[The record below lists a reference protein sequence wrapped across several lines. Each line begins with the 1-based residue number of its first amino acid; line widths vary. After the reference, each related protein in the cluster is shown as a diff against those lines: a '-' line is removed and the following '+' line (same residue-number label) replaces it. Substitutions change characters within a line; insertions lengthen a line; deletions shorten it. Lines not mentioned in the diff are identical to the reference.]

1 MERLAAVARA
11 LTESALQSRG
21 GDGLQ
26 LGGSE
31 EMGTNNS
38 SATAERLP
46 VFPST
51 KFAVNVIC
59 SRGRRV
65 GVNEKDFCSLRS
77 RQNGDPWPPGGTE
90 FHCERRLENLFEQ
103 LALIN
108 ACGRT
113 DAQAAAAL
121 H

>member
-1 MERLAAVARA
+1 MERLAAVACA

-31 EMGTNNS
+31 EIGTGNS

-51 KFAVNVIC
+51 KFAVNVVC
-59 SRGRRV
+59 SAGPQ
-65 GVNEKDFCSLRS
+65 GW
-77 RQNGDPWPPGGTE
+77 G
-90 FHCERRLENLFEQ
+90 
-103 LALIN
+103 
-108 ACGRT
+108 
-113 DAQAAAAL
+113 
-121 H
+121 

>member
-1 MERLAAVARA
+1 MEKNRKAANCAGLLAWRELRSIFCEDRCGAFPRGRRAKGRLAAVAYA

-31 EMGTNNS
+31 EIGTSNS

-59 SRGRRV
+59 SG
-65 GVNEKDFCSLRS
+65 
-77 RQNGDPWPPGGTE
+77 WPQG
-90 FHCERRLENLFEQ
+90 
-103 LALIN
+103 
-108 ACGRT
+108 
-113 DAQAAAAL
+113 
-121 H
+121 